1 MIYKNNFPP
10 PSVQH
15 VKKAVIC
22 PERQITAFF
31 YSNKRF
37 SLFYIFSKIAKMRP
51 FLDSVSIF
59 CSSAKVVVAVK
70 LLKN

>member
-10 PSVQH
+10 LSISR
-15 VKKAVIC
+15 KKAVIR

-51 FLDSVSIF
+51 FLDSVNIF